1 MPPTVLIV
9 EDEEAV
15 AFTLREILAQEGY
28 DVHDVNSTDAALAKL
43 DEEKFDVALLDLRV
57 GEDSGLTVLSRLR
70 ETSPHTV
77 ALILTGYGS
86 LETAIEAMRNGAF
99 DYLLKPCDVQE
110 LKAAITRGLDQ
121 RRAQMQSDGPDDA
134 AIARAELEAA
144 LESAARARDAFLTV
158 AGHELKT
165 PLSSVIGWAQYVQRQ
180 LARGEADEAVE
191 KLDVVVDQARRLAR
205 LVEAFLEVVRIQH
218 GAVPMVA
225 DEVDL
230 RQIAE
235 RTTRDVRKL
244 YPRHELL
251 LKLPDDAV
259 MARGDPTRL
268 TQALSYLLENAAK
281 FSPQG
286 GIVSVSVSA
295 AEGEARLAVQD
306 FGIGIPPDELARVF
320 DRYYQIDSDI
330 MTRRFGGIGVGLY
343 LCRALVDAQ
352 GGRVWAES
360 PGPQQGSTFTIALP
374 LASADC

>member
-1 MPPTVLIV
+1 VPPTVLIV

-15 AFTLREILAQEGY
+15 AFTLREILVQDGY
-28 DVHDVNSTDAALAKL
+28 DVHDVNSTAAALAKL

-70 ETSPHTV
+70 ETSPRTV

-121 RRAQMQSDGPDDA
+121 RRAQMQPDGPDDA
-134 AIARAELEAA
+134 AAARAELDAA

-218 GAVPMVA
+218 GAVPMA
-225 DEVDL
+225 AEDVDL

-244 YPRHELL
+244 HPRHELL
-251 LKLPDDAV
+251 LKLPDNAV
-259 MARGDPTRL
+259 LARGDPARL
-268 TQALSYLLENAAK
+268 TQALSYLLENATK

-286 GIVSVSVSA
+286 GTVAVSVSA
-295 AEGEARLAVQD
+295 ADGEGRLAVQD
-306 FGIGIPPDELARVF
+306 FGIGIPPEELARVF
-320 DRYYQIDSDI
+320 DRYYQIDNDI

-374 LASADC
+374 LATAAR

>member
-1 MPPTVLIV
+1 MPPSVLIV

-28 DVHDVNSTDAALAKL
+28 VVQDVSSTEAALTKL
-43 DEEKFDVALLDLRV
+43 DKEKFDVALLDLRV
-57 GEDSGLTVLSRLR
+57 GEDSGLTVLTRLR
-70 ETSPHTV
+70 ETSPNTV

-121 RRAQMQSDGPDDA
+121 RRGQTGAADA
-134 AIARAELEAA
+134 AAAAAARAELEAA
-144 LESAARARDAFLTV
+144 LEQASRARDAFLTV

-180 LARGEADEAVE
+180 LARGESNEAAE

-218 GAVPMVA
+218 GAVMMA
-225 DEVDL
+225 AERVDL

-244 YPRHELL
+244 YPQHELL
-251 LKLPDDAV
+251 LKLPEEEV
-259 MARGDPTRL
+259 LARGDPARL
-268 TQALSYLLENAAK
+268 TQALGYLLENATK

-286 GIVSVSVSA
+286 GAVTVSVTA
-295 AEGEARLAVQD
+295 ADGEARLAVQD
-306 FGIGIPPDELARVF
+306 VGIGIPAEEISRVF
-320 DRYYQIDSDI
+320 DQYYQIDSDI

-343 LCRALVDAQ
+343 LCRALVEAH

-374 LASADC
+374 LVSADC

>member
-1 MPPTVLIV
+1 
-9 EDEEAV
+9 
-15 AFTLREILAQEGY
+15 
-28 DVHDVNSTDAALAKL
+28 
-43 DEEKFDVALLDLRV
+43 
-57 GEDSGLTVLSRLR
+57 VLSRLR

-121 RRAQMQSDGPDDA
+121 RRAQMQPDGPDDA
-134 AIARAELEAA
+134 AAARAELDAA

-218 GAVPMVA
+218 GAVPMA
-225 DEVDL
+225 AEDVDL

-244 YPRHELL
+244 HPRHELL
-251 LKLPDDAV
+251 LKLPDNAV
-259 MARGDPTRL
+259 LARGDPARL
-268 TQALSYLLENAAK
+268 TQALSYLLENATK

-286 GIVSVSVSA
+286 GTVAVSVSA
-295 AEGEARLAVQD
+295 ADGEGRLAVQD
-306 FGIGIPPDELARVF
+306 FGIGIPPEELARVF
-320 DRYYQIDSDI
+320 DRYYQIDNDI

-374 LASADC
+374 LATAAR